1 MHGGFSLVLTARAFF
16 GGGDR
21 GLWFFCEQLL
31 LGARVG
37 RAIHKLHE
45 AVKVRF
51 ICLEDG
57 CECDSD
63 MIPVDIIHDGYC
75 SRWLLIEEIF
85 VDDNE
90 GVGFG

>member
-1 MHGGFSLVLTARAFF
+1 MVVSVSFLQHGNFSEAVTAVFV
-16 GGGDR
+16 
-21 GLWFFCEQLL
+21 FFCEQLL

-37 RAIHKLHE
+37 RAICKLHE

-51 ICLEDG
+51 RFLEDG

-63 MIPVDIIHDGYC
+63 MIPVDIVHDGYRP
-75 SRWLLIEEIF
+75 RWLIIEEIF

-90 GVGFG
+90 GVGIG